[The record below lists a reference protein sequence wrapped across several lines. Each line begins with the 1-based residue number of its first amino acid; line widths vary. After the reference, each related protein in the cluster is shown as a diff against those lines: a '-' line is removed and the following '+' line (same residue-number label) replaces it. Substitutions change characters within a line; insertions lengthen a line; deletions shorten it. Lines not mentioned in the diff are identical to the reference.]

1 MGVVEGKRILV
12 TGVLTEA
19 SLAFGVA
26 ALAQREG
33 AEVVLSGAGR
43 GLSLTR
49 RMARKLPDPAEVLE
63 IDVTQ
68 PDQLAAAAEHLANKW
83 GRLDGILHAIGFAP
97 PSCLAKGM
105 LEASW
110 DDVAVALEVSAYSL
124 KALAAHFAPLLEIA
138 GSEGGA
144 SVVGLDFDASLA
156 WPFYDWMGVAKAAL
170 ESLTRY
176 LARDLGPKGIRVN
189 LVAAGPVRT
198 MAGRSIPGFERFEE
212 TWAARAPLGWDATD
226 SNAVAR
232 ACVALFSDWFP
243 MTTGEIL
250 HVDGGAHAVGAP

>member
-1 MGVVEGKRILV
+1 MG
-12 TGVLTEA
+12 
-19 SLAFGVA
+19 SP
-26 ALAQREG
+26 
-33 AEVVLSGAGR
+33 
-43 GLSLTR
+43 R
-49 RMARKLPDPAEVLE
+49 R
-63 IDVTQ
+63 
-68 PDQLAAAAEHLANKW
+68 HLARHRFRTPVVPCQGDARSELGRRRRRARGFRVFAQGSRRALRSAAGDRRVRRW
-83 GRLDGILHAIGFAP
+83 GVRRGSRFRRLVGLALLRLD
-97 PSCLAKGM
+97 
-105 LEASW
+105 
-110 DDVAVALEVSAYSL
+110 
-124 KALAAHFAPLLEIA
+124 
-138 GSEGGA
+138 
-144 SVVGLDFDASLA
+144 
-156 WPFYDWMGVAKAAL
+156 GVAKAAL